1 MTVLVQIAVRA
12 APRTEQ
18 LQDLAQTGPGR
29 LETRS
34 ASQPGSCCRHGRV
47 AARHRLGA
55 GGRSEVAGWGWW
67 WSLISG
73 DDDRSLVGVRRA
85 SLIQKRPLSVPH
97 MRCASEEDHGPSA
110 GPASAGRAT

>member
-1 MTVLVQIAVRA
+1 MTVLGQITVRA
-12 APRTEQ
+12 TPRTER

-34 ASQPGSCCRHGRV
+34 ASQPGSCSRHGK
-47 AARHRLGA
+47 AAGRHRLRA

-67 WSLISG
+67 WCLISG

-85 SLIQKRPLSVPH
+85 SLIQKRPLSLRRLRRPDRRRWTVKH
-97 MRCASEEDHGPSA
+97 A
-110 GPASAGRAT
+110 